1 MDQRDWELLDQQ
13 MRGFRPP
20 RNEGI
25 LGLTVAAVFLAGL
38 TLGSVLF
45 THQSA
50 RTQLAWNNAK
60 VATYF
65 PNRSAPTINR

>member
-1 MDQRDWELLDQQ
+1 
-13 MRGFRPP
+13 
-20 RNEGI
+20 
-25 LGLTVAAVFLAGL
+25 
-38 TLGSVLF
+38 LF